1 MLKKIGVILLIFFS
15 ISFLI
20 YIIYHSFKNSSF
32 KKNNTENFNGFFS
45 DNNLN
50 YPVITRY
57 NAHYYFNKLDS
68 EFIKLIL
75 VENLSN
81 EVKNFKNLLT
91 NTILVILDDPYS
103 SSDKSAKNI
112 NNFLDNPNIAVCLSE
127 DWNDNKHSKLF
138 IWPIG
143 LESKMFKNKELS
155 KQFIDHAMQNIQK
168 DKQKDKQKKILS
180 NSHFST
186 YPKPSSG
193 YRDDRE
199 NMIRNLSHSPHVDFW
214 PNKLSQKET
223 IIKTQNYIY
232 SLCPEGNGL
241 DTHRFYET
249 YGLGVRPIVRKGPLE
264 SLHSQFEGVVVLDSW
279 KDANKLN
286 FDDSSFQPDLKMISL
301 GYWLYRSLRSRCRIL
316 NFFTS
321 GLCDEWRNFLHSVR
335 QQGLEDLLIVF
346 PLDKNALEC
355 VKKEN
360 IQFRTDLISFNLEDE
375 SSFGTEGFRNITA
388 QKVKAIEIILREG
401 FFVFYLDTDI
411 VLLKNPIEN
420 YFYLPP
426 RKIYMQSDSTTF
438 AKSAQGHHCSGVIFI
453 SPSLKIADK
462 MKNAYELILSR
473 PPGKMDDQGVIN
485 ETISDIGTLD
495 PASYP
500 NGHRYFNEREKCDK
514 IPILIHNNWIIGL
527 NPKIERFKKHGLWY
541 IN

>member
-1 MLKKIGVILLIFFS
+1 MLKKIGVILLMFFS

-20 YIIYHSFKNSSF
+20 YIIYRYFYKRKSKE
-32 KKNNTENFNGFFS
+32 KFNGFLTY
-45 DNNLN
+45 NNLN
-50 YPVITRY
+50 CPIITRY
-57 NAHYYFNKLDS
+57 NAHSYFEKLDS
-68 EFIKLIL
+68 DFIKLIL
-75 VENLSN
+75 VENLPD
-81 EVKNFKNLLT
+81 EVKNFEKLLP

-127 DWNDNKHSKLF
+127 DWNDDKQSKIF
-138 IWPIG
+138 MWPIG
-143 LESKMFKNKELS
+143 LESKMFKNKKLS
-155 KQFIDHAMQNIQK
+155 NQFIHAMQTIQK
-168 DKQKDKQKKILS
+168 DKQKDKEKKILS

-214 PNKLSQKET
+214 PVKLSQPET
-223 IIKTQNYIY
+223 IIKTQNYMY

-249 YGLGVRPIVRKGPLE
+249 YALGIRPIVRKGPLE
-264 SLHSQFEGVVVLDSW
+264 SLHSQFQGAVVLDNWS
-279 KDANKLN
+279 DANKLN
-286 FDDSSFQPDLKMISL
+286 FENNSFQPDLKMITL
-301 GYWLYRSLRSRCRIL
+301 GYWLYKSLRSRCRIV

-321 GLCDEWRNFLHSVR
+321 ALCDEWRNFLHSVR
-335 QQGLEDLLIVF
+335 QQGLEDLLVVF

-360 IQFRTDLISFNLEDE
+360 IQFRTDLISFGLPNE

-388 QKVKAIEIILREG
+388 QKVKAIEIMLREG

-411 VLLKNPIEN
+411 VLLQDPIKN

-426 RKIYMQSDSTTF
+426 KQIYMQSDSKTF
-438 AKSAQGHHCSGVIFI
+438 KSRSRGEHCSGVIFI

-462 MKNAYELILSR
+462 MKNAYDLILSR

-500 NGHRYFNEREKCDK
+500 NGYRYFSERDKCDK
-514 IPILIHNNWIIGL
+514 IPILIHNNWIVGL
-527 NPKIERFKKHGLWY
+527 NPKIERFKKHGMWY

>member
-1 MLKKIGVILLIFFS
+1 MLKKIGIILLIFFS

-20 YIIYHSFKNSSF
+20 YIIYHYFKNSSF
-32 KKNNTENFNGFFS
+32 KNSNTENFNGFFS

-50 YPVITRY
+50 YPIITRY
-57 NAHYYFNKLDS
+57 NAHFYFNKLDS
-68 EFIKLIL
+68 DFIKLIL
-75 VENLSN
+75 VENLPN
-81 EVKNFKNLLT
+81 EVKNFEKLLP
-91 NTILVILDDPYS
+91 NTILVILDHPYS

-112 NNFLDNPNIAVCLSE
+112 NNFLDNPNIVLCLSE

-143 LESKMFKNKELS
+143 LESKMFKDRKLS
-155 KQFIDHAMQNIQK
+155 NQIIHAMQTIQN
-168 DKQKDKQKKILS
+168 DKQNDKQKKILS
-180 NSHFST
+180 NAQFNIS
-186 YPKPSSG
+186 PEPSSG
-193 YRDDRE
+193 YRNDRE
-199 NMIRNLSHSPHVDFW
+199 NMISNLSDSPHVDFW
-214 PNKLSQKET
+214 TTRLSQTET
-223 IIKTQNYIY
+223 IIKTQNYMY

-264 SLHSQFEGVVVLDSW
+264 SLHSHFQGTVVLDSW

-286 FDDSSFQPDLKMISL
+286 FDDSSFQPDLKLLTL
-301 GYWLYRSLRSRCRIL
+301 GYWLYRSLRSRCRIV

-321 GLCDEWRNFLHSVR
+321 ALCDEWRNFLHSVR

-360 IQFRTDLISFNLEDE
+360 IQFRTDLVCLNLEDE
-375 SSFGTEGFRNITA
+375 SEFGTEGFKNIMSK
-388 QKVKAIEIILREG
+388 KVKAIEFLLREG

-426 RKIYMQSDSTTF
+426 RKIYMQSDSKTF
-438 AKSAQGHHCSGVIFI
+438 AKSVKGDHCAGVIFI
-453 SPSLKIADK
+453 SPCLKIAEK
-462 MKNAYELILSR
+462 MKNIEKLILSR
-473 PPGKMDDQGVIN
+473 PSGKMDDQGVIN

-500 NGHRYFNEREKCDK
+500 NGYRYFNEREKCDK
-514 IPILIHNNWIIGL
+514 IPILIHNNWIAGL
-527 NPKIERFKKHGLWY
+527 NSKIERFKKHGLWY

>member
-1 MLKKIGVILLIFFS
+1 MLKKIGITLLIFFS

-20 YIIYHSFKNSSF
+20 YIIYRYFQNSD
-32 KKNNTENFNGFFS
+32 TECFNGFLS

-50 YPVITRY
+50 YSIITRY
-57 NAHYYFNKLDS
+57 NAHSYFNKLDS

-75 VENLSN
+75 VENLPD
-81 EVKNFKNLLT
+81 EVKNFEKLLP

-127 DWNDNKHSKLF
+127 DWNDDKHSKLF
-138 IWPIG
+138 MWPIG

-155 KQFIDHAMQNIQK
+155 KQFIHAMQTIQK
-168 DKQKDKQKKILS
+168 NKQHKILS

-199 NMIRNLSHSPHVDFW
+199 NMINNLSDSPHVDFW
-214 PNKLSQKET
+214 TTKLSQTET

-241 DTHRFYET
+241 DTHLFYET
-249 YGLGVRPIVRKGPLE
+249 YGLGVRPVVRKGPLE
-264 SLHSQFEGVVVLDSW
+264 SLHSHFQGTVVLDSW

-286 FDDSSFQPDLKMISL
+286 FDDISFQPDLNLMKL
-301 GYWLYRSLRSRCRIL
+301 GYWLYKSLRSRCRIV

-321 GLCDEWRNFLHSVR
+321 ALCDEWRNFLYSVR

-360 IQFRTDLISFNLEDE
+360 IQFRTDLICLNLEEE
-375 SSFGTEGFRNITA
+375 SSFGTEGFKNITSK
-388 QKVKAIEIILREG
+388 KVKAIEIVLREG
-401 FFVFYLDTDI
+401 FFVFYFDTDI

-426 RKIYMQSDSTTF
+426 RKIYMQSDSETF
-438 AKSAQGHHCSGVIFI
+438 EKSVQGNHCSGVIFI
-453 SPSLKIADK
+453 SPSLKIAEK
-462 MKNAYELILSR
+462 MKNAEELILTR
-473 PPGKMDDQGVIN
+473 DPGSKYWDDQGVIN

-500 NGHRYFNEREKCDK
+500 NGHRYFNEREKCDE
-514 IPILIHNNWIIGL
+514 IPILIHNNWIVGL

-541 IN
+541 ID